1 MYNRAYEGGY
11 HHTGNRHIF
20 DELLESNA
28 DTTGPQAPLYLPL
41 LLIRES

>member
-1 MYNRAYEGGY
+1 MLNEGGY
-11 HHTGNRHIF
+11 HYAENRYIF

-28 DTTGPQAPLYLPL
+28 DTKDPQASLYLLL